1 MSKGG
6 RESGQGEQRA
16 VGGRG
21 ELGDS
26 ISLRRGGTTTTGRR
40 EREKFTN
47 MHVGM
52 RRRRGVHHTGGNQET

>member
-16 VGGRG
+16 VGGEENWEIAFPLGG
-21 ELGDS
+21 EGPQQQE
-26 ISLRRGGTTTTGRR
+26 G
-40 EREKFTN
+40 EKGKNSQN

-52 RRRRGVHHTGGNQET
+52 RRRGVHHTGGNQET